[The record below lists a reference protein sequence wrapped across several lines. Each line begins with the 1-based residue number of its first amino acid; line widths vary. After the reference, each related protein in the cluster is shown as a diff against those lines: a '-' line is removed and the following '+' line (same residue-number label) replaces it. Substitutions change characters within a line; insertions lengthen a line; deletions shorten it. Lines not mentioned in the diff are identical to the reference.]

1 MEYDDCLLLIRAAR
15 IAIAMLD
22 FVRSLF
28 RMGTKRI
35 ETTWDLVR
43 FGANLRV
50 TCRCGH
56 VATIAGAEIDYMRSK
71 RRWPQPLG
79 YLRDKFRCSKCGR
92 RPIAVDLT
100 ANDPTVKIG
109 TSLADIMAANAAKD
123 EP

>member
-1 MEYDDCLLLIRAAR
+1 
-15 IAIAMLD
+15 
-22 FVRSLF
+22 
-28 RMGTKRI
+28 MGAKRI

-56 VATIAGAEIDYMRSK
+56 VATIDGGQVDRMRAK
-71 RRWPQPLG
+71 RNWPRPLG
-79 YLRDKFRCSKCGR
+79 YLADKLICSKCGR

-100 ANDPTVKIG
+100 ANDPTIRIG
-109 TSLADIMAANAAKD
+109 PSLGEELAERRARD